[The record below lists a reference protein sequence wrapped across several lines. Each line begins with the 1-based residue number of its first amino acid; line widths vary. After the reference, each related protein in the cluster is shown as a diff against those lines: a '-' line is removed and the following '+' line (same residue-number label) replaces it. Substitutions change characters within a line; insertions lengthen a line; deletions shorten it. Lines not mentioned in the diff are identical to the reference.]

1 MSDPQWEEI
10 PRTSK
15 IQAGDRLTHLSID
28 KHGVVTT
35 TVGVVTDIS
44 YEDRTTVRLGTPG
57 VGVDVALW
65 LKTDKSDIVKI
76 ERLTQ
81 SIVKITEQL
90 NDLRRDIDTLMG
102 PEGLQRTMVTK
113 EGSELSKWIN
123 SLAGSKEEEIL
134 RIVKETKRRLFG

>member
-35 TVGVVTDIS
+35 TVGVVTGIS